1 MLALDLKHWVQ
12 VGLVMV
18 EGGGGGNTWKSPKE
32 ARGVQEEGGGV
43 RAELSVPTHMRV
55 VVNHG
60 FFVFIYDFFP

>member
-1 MLALDLKHWVQ
+1 
-12 VGLVMV
+12 MV
-18 EGGGGGNTWKSPKE
+18 EGGGEGNTWKSPKE